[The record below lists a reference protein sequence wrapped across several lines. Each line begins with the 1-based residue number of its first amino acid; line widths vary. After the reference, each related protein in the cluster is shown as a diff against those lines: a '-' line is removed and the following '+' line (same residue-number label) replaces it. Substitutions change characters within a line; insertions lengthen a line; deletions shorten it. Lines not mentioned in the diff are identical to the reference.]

1 MEPNFYSQNHL
12 LLGKTLLRQ
21 NKKDEAKKWLEKAA
35 YSNPCK
41 TVDDE
46 SVSTIQCDCTILQCA
61 IQKLHG
67 EWVQAFGAVISGI
80 IWVDKR

>member
-46 SVSTIQCDCTILQCA
+46 SVSTILCIILQCA
-61 IQKLHG
+61 IQKLHE

>member
-21 NKKDEAKKWLEKAA
+21 NKKEEAKKWLEKAA

-46 SVSTIQCDCTILQCA
+46 SVSTILCTILHCA